1 VEVYLKNIAGFDTT
15 IVWSFKINAPIVSVK
30 NSENKI
36 KYEYELKQNYPNPFN
51 PTTNISFSIKNPG
64 NVKIILYDA
73 SGREI
78 KTILNNY
85 MQVGTYTIT
94 FDASS
99 LSSGSYFYQIITNDF
114 TQTRKMQVIK

>member
-1 VEVYLKNIAGFDTT
+1 M
-15 IVWSFKINAPIVSVK
+15 
-30 NSENKI
+30 
-36 KYEYELKQNYPNPFN
+36 
-51 PTTNISFSIKNPG
+51 
-64 NVKIILYDA
+64 KIILYDA